1 MSRAAST
8 AKQLYALELL
18 FLGFDRS
25 LHFVHALK
33 IEVLCQLQV
42 GWRCK
47 EGGSVRYHL
56 DGSLAAPDQ
65 PLGFS
70 KSFRVL
76 RLQDTDEIE
85 LCLGMLR

>member
-42 GWRCK
+42 GWRCE
-47 EGGSVRYHL
+47 EGDSVRFHL
-56 DGSLAAPDQ
+56 DSSVEALDQ

-76 RLQDTDEIE
+76 RLQDKDDI
-85 LCLGMLR
+85 

>member
-33 IEVLCQLQV
+33 IEVLRQLQV
-42 GWRCK
+42 GWRC
-47 EGGSVRYHL
+47 EEDVTLQRYL
-56 DGSLAAPDQ
+56 DGSFGAPDQ